1 MNINELL
8 TVPSDKR
15 DHDWEEKFFVA
26 FTDSNIQVLSSEA
39 QQGPDGWPYL
49 LAETA
54 TETAEPEKSE
64 PVQKILQWLASRGI
78 GLAVNPTKS
87 YPDFVFNYGMIW
99 HFRET
104 GLFYR
109 RQDEIKGG
117 AVTLTEGQK
126 ILAGPPTE
134 AYLPNYVRKILR
146 EFFRDQGLLGV
157 KILMIS
163 SDGQHYD
170 LAFSLES
177 IKNPPVHE
185 HEGIA
190 EAISW
195 FLPPHY
201 SILLTSEK
209 GLPEFV
215 AL

>member
-1 MNINELL
+1 MNLEQLL
-8 TVPSDKR
+8 NVPEEDR
-15 DHDWEEKFFVA
+15 DLDWEDKFFMA
-26 FTDSNIQVLSSEA
+26 FTSSEVQVLSAEP
-39 QQGPDGWPYL
+39 QEGPDGWPYL
-49 LAETA
+49 LADTKGEQL
-54 TETAEPEKSE
+54 EPA
-64 PVQKILQWLASRGI
+64 QKVLQWLASRGI

-109 RQDEIKGG
+109 RQDAISSG
-117 AVTLTEGQK
+117 AVELVEGQK
-126 ILAGPPTE
+126 ILSGAPKE
-134 AYLPNYVRKILR
+134 AYLPGYVRKVIKD
-146 EFFRDQGLLGV
+146 FFLDQGLLAV

-163 SDGQHYD
+163 SDGNHYD

-177 IKNPPVHE
+177 LGNPPIKE
-185 HEGIA
+185 HEGIC

-209 GLPEFV
+209 GLPPFFPI
-215 AL
+215 